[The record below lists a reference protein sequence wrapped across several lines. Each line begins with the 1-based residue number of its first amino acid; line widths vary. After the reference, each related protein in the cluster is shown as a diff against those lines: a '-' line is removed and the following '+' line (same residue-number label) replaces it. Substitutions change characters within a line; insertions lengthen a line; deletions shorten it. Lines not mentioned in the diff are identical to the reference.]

1 MNAVSSFAF
10 TISLAAVINGL
21 GIVRLLST
29 LAEYLRRRDRIE
41 VGHFW
46 AYSLLL
52 LFQFVLHVLFWW
64 AMFGVASVGAFNF
77 VGYMY
82 LLIGPVCIYL
92 ATSLLIPDVES
103 DTKTVDLRHQYF
115 RLAPSHFTVIA
126 IMWFWAVFLWPVLTG
141 KFAPTA
147 PMLAGIGSLTLI
159 LRFSKSEVLHR
170 ILVPA
175 YCLAI
180 LGFIGLFQ
188 LRLGGAA
195 AAFMERAAQ

>member
-29 LAEYLRRRDRIE
+29 LAEYLRRRDRLE

-46 AYSLLL
+46 VYSLLL

-64 AMFGVASVGAFNF
+64 AMFGVGSVGGFNF

-92 ATSLLIPDVES
+92 ATSLLIPDVDGDS
-103 DTKTVDLRHQYF
+103 KSVDLRAQYF

-126 IMWFWAVFLWPVLTG
+126 VMWFH
-141 KFAPTA
+141 
-147 PMLAGIGSLTLI
+147 AGGYWQPGRDS
-159 LRFSKSEVLHR
+159 SVQQE
-170 ILVPA
+170 
-175 YCLAI
+175 
-180 LGFIGLFQ
+180 
-188 LRLGGAA
+188 
-195 AAFMERAAQ
+195 

>member
-21 GIVRLLST
+21 GIVRLLSA

-46 AYSLLL
+46 VYGLLL

-64 AMFGVASVGAFNF
+64 AMFGVRSVGGFNF

-82 LLIGPVCIYL
+82 LLVGPVCIYL
-92 ATSLLIPDVES
+92 ATSLLIPDVDGDS
-103 DTKTVDLRHQYF
+103 KSVDLRAQYF
-115 RLAPSHFTVIA
+115 HLAPAHFSVIA
-126 IMWFWAVFLWPVLTG
+126 TMWFWAVFLWPVLTG

-147 PMLAGIGSLTLI
+147 PMLFCIGSLALV
-159 LRFSKSEVLHR
+159 LRFSKSERLHS
-170 ILVPA
+170 ILVPI
-175 YCLAI
+175 YCFAI
-180 LGFIGLFQ
+180 VSFIGLFQ
-188 LRLGGAA
+188 LRLGSVATAFIEGAA
-195 AAFMERAAQ
+195 R